1 MKNLQELLVDI
12 DESVL
17 DDDLLDQYSPSN
29 MTDKM
34 KDMLL
39 FKYPKEIPG
48 CDAYGR
54 TLEIGDWVVCV
65 PPGKKSNASQ
75 VFGII
80 SKITAKR
87 VTVQIRADINFT
99 TYMSSTYGQ
108 HYGQQWLDQRTKQSP
123 LMTISVP
130 TSMVFK
136 ITNKVEFL
144 STIH

>member
-1 MKNLQELLVDI
+1 MNRIMKNLQELLMDI

-34 KDMLL
+34 KDILL

-54 TLEIGDWVVCV
+54 TLEVGDWVVCV
-65 PPGKKSNASQ
+65 PPGKKSNTSQ
-75 VFGII
+75 VFGIV
-80 SKITAKR
+80 SKLTAKR
-87 VTVQIRADINFT
+87 VTVQIRADANFT
-99 TYMSSTYGQ
+99 IYGASTYGQ
-108 HYGQQWLDQRTKQSP
+108 QMLDKRTKQNP

-136 ITNKVEFL
+136 ITNKEEFL
-144 STIH
+144 STIR

>member
-17 DDDLLDQYSPSN
+17 DDNLLDQYSPSN

-34 KDMLL
+34 KDILL

-54 TLEIGDWVVCV
+54 TLEVGDWVVCV
-65 PPGKKSNASQ
+65 PPGKKSTACQ
-75 VFGII
+75 VFGIV
-80 SKITAKR
+80 SKMTAKR
-87 VTVQIRADINFT
+87 VTVQIRSDENFV
-99 TYMSSTYGQ
+99 STGMGYQ
-108 HYGQQWLDQRTKQSP
+108 YYASLQRKTEIMKSP
-123 LMTISVP
+123 LMTVIVP
-130 TSMVFK
+130 PSMVFK
-136 ITNKVEFL
+136 ITNKEEFL